1 LRIFVCLKRVPDTE
15 SQIRIDADGRSIQRA
30 DLNFIVNPYDEY
42 AIEAGLQL
50 KEAAGDGEVVL
61 VTVGEDGSES
71 TIRKGLAMGAD
82 RAVLLKT
89 PADLADPRQ
98 TARLLAGWLEGQDPD
113 LVLCGKQGVDYDH
126 AAVPGMLAE
135 ELGLPAATAICK
147 LEQVDGGWLV
157 EREVEGGRERLRLPA
172 PCVLSAD
179 KGLNEPR
186 YASLKGIMA
195 AKKKPL
201 DVVDAAPE
209 GQPGAVQL
217 AVEYPPARPAGRVV
231 GEGAAAAGE
240 LLRLLKEE
248 AKVL

>member
-1 LRIFVCLKRVPDTE
+1 MRIFVCLKRVPDTE
-15 SQIRIDADGRSIQRA
+15 SQIRIAEDGRTIQRA
-30 DLNFIVNPYDEY
+30 DLSFIVNPYDEY
-42 AIEAGLQL
+42 AIEAALQL
-50 KEAAGDGEVVL
+50 KEAEGGEVTL
-61 VTVGEDGSES
+61 VTVGEDGTES

-82 RAVLLKT
+82 QAVLLKVEQ
-89 PADLADPRQ
+89 DLEDPRQ
-98 TARLLAGWLEGQDPD
+98 AATVLAGWLKEQSPD

-135 ELGLPAATAICK
+135 GLELPAATAICA
-147 LEQVDGGWLV
+147 LERVEGGFRV
-157 EREVEGGRERLRLPA
+157 EREIEGGRERLRLPV
-172 PCVLSAD
+172 PCVISCD

-201 DVVDAAPE
+201 EIVDATAATA
-209 GQPGAVQL
+209 GQRTLSL
-217 AVEYPPARPAGRVV
+217 AAPPARPAGRVI